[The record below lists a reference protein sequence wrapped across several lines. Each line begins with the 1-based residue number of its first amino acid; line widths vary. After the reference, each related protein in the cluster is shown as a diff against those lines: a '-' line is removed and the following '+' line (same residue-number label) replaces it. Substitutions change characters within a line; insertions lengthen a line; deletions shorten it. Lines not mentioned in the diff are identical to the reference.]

1 MKNLNKIL
9 GHSLLLVAFVTGSV
23 AYWIALG
30 LLTLFIW
37 TIALVYAIVYRI
49 IQAIAAFFQ
58 VLFAPAGKGTKAFKS
73 SFWS

>member
-1 MKNLNKIL
+1 MKNWNKIL

-23 AYWIALG
+23 AYWTALG
-30 LLTLFIW
+30 LLSLFIW

-49 IQAIAAFFQ
+49 IQAVVAFFQ
-58 VLFAPAGKGTKAFKS
+58 VLLAPAAKGTKAFKS